1 MKRGKVK
8 CWRLDLFLLF
18 SIHNIS
24 IFLASLLPYITVFTI
39 HLFALLYLIIR
50 LHCLKNFFCNQLLLN
65 NINLHASA
73 LVFTCL
79 RSWNLI
85 FHLRSF
91 KILLCYQKLFQISI
105 CMLLLWRFGSNW
117 LLAAHFSSFP
127 RTEQLPVCSSVLL
140 YLRSN
145 LCTTVLLKEIL
156 DTRLGKR
163 QFFTLLLTLWVI
175 RAVKN
180 FTFFR
185 VFM

>member
-1 MKRGKVK
+1 M
-8 CWRLDLFLLF
+8 LLWIGSSSLGFISKSTF
-18 SIHNIS
+18 S
-24 IFLASLLPYITVFTI
+24 
-39 HLFALLYLIIR
+39 
-50 LHCLKNFFCNQLLLN
+50 
-65 NINLHASA
+65 INLHASA

-79 RSWNLI
+79 HSWNLI
-85 FHLRSF
+85 FHLRSI
-91 KILLCYQKLFQISI
+91 KNLLCFQKLFQISI
-105 CMLLLWRFGSNW
+105 CMLLLCRFGSNW
-117 LLAAHFSSFP
+117 LLAAHFSGFP

-180 FTFFR
+180 FTRILTSLSFWL
-185 VFM
+185 VEMD

>member
-1 MKRGKVK
+1 
-8 CWRLDLFLLF
+8 
-18 SIHNIS
+18 
-24 IFLASLLPYITVFTI
+24 
-39 HLFALLYLIIR
+39 
-50 LHCLKNFFCNQLLLN
+50 
-65 NINLHASA
+65 
-73 LVFTCL
+73 
-79 RSWNLI
+79 
-85 FHLRSF
+85 
-91 KILLCYQKLFQISI
+91 
-105 CMLLLWRFGSNW
+105 MLLLWRFGSNW

-180 FTFFR
+180 FTFSNLLLFEFLLLCWYAMLLDFNFLLGLDPHR
-185 VFM
+185 CQLLSTFSSCQHEKGKMKCWRLDLFLVFSIHNVSIFLASLFP